1 MGSEERQREI
11 RQQGSR
17 PAETE
22 TQERARSD
30 REELA
35 RSDAERGDAQPRS
48 PDEPAPLT
56 QDDEDRPAPRR

>member
-11 RQQGSR
+11 REQGSR

-22 TQERARSD
+22 RQEQARSD
-30 REELA
+30 RELLE
-35 RSDAERGDAQPRS
+35 RSNAEPGRAQPRS

-56 QDDEDRPAPRR
+56 QDDENRPTPRR